1 MKDANDA
8 RNIAPRI
15 GSPLWIFMTAVLVV
29 GGGVLAIALFNL
41 FRLDHLQKLLS
52 NPMFWVVGGMILA
65 GEVWRIDIPGRGP
78 GESAAAA
85 RSITVGVLLFWGFP
99 VAMFLR
105 AIAVVVGG
113 VAQRHH
119 PHRVAFNVAQL
130 SLSLGAAELA
140 LFAIG
145 ASPSQSDPWVPK
157 DGNPYILIPAVIAY
171 FIVNFGLVTIAV
183 SLRTRSPLKSIVL
196 ANVRYQAAVS
206 VLLFATAP
214 LITVAMETGST
225 LIVALFAVPLA
236 TIYVSAAMLVQR
248 EHQAN
253 HDELTG
259 LVNRKLMAKRG
270 YEALAK
276 AASSGAK
283 AGFLLIDLDRSTG
296 LKQVNDT
303 LGHAV
308 GDRLLQI
315 VAHRLAN
322 SVRPGDIVARLG
334 GDEFAVLLPGVK
346 EPGVAREVASR
357 LRAALA
363 EPVRLE
369 TIIFEIQASVGLA
382 IFPDDASSFDQLM
395 QRSDVAMYVAKER
408 GSGIERYDPDY
419 DRNSADRLAL
429 LGDLRGTIQRNEI
442 ELYFQPKV
450 RLSDG
455 HVIGMEALARWP
467 HPRRG
472 VLAAADFV
480 GLAEQSH
487 LMSELTEQV
496 IEKALGQAAR
506 WWKDGRPIQVCVNL
520 PARDLL
526 GGRLVELIS
535 NALRRHG
542 LPPEALRLD
551 IDEQLLAGKA
561 AQAAVTMQALADL
574 GVGVSL
580 DDFGTG
586 YSSLAQLTGLGV
598 SEVKLD
604 PALVRALPDSIDHGV
619 TVKSLVRLAAS
630 LGISSVGEGV
640 ETEAT
645 ASALRLLGC
654 DGAQGWHFARPLN
667 ALMATEWL
675 AEHYVPDQSDKQ
687 CLDAIKLAEQTHSG
701 TGPTSGS
708 DSRPGELGA
717 AAASEL
723 AGATKAFRATP
734 ASRPAASRPAPASH
748 PVTAS

>member
-1 MKDANDA
+1 MKDTIDA

-15 GSPLWIFMTAVLVV
+15 GSPLWLFMTTVSVV
-29 GGGVLAIALFNL
+29 GSGLLGFALFEL
-41 FRLDHLQKLLS
+41 PRLVHLQGLLS
-52 NPMFWVVGGMILA
+52 HPMFWVVGGMIFA
-65 GEVWRIDIPGRGP
+65 GEIWRIDVPGRGP
-78 GESAAAA
+78 GEAAAA
-85 RSITVGVLLFWGFP
+85 SRAITVGVMLYWGFP
-99 VAMFLR
+99 VAVLLR

-113 VAQRHH
+113 IAQRHT
-119 PHRVAFNVAQL
+119 PLRVAFNAAQL
-130 SLSLGAAELA
+130 SVSLGAAALA
-140 LFAIG
+140 LFAFG
-145 ASPSQSDPWVPK
+145 VSPDQFHHWMPT
-157 DGNPYILIPAVIAY
+157 GNPYVLIPAAVAY
-171 FIVNFGLVTIAV
+171 FIVNSGLVAVAV
-183 SLRTRSPLKSIVL
+183 SLRTRTSVKSVL
-196 ANVRYQAAVS
+196 RANLRYQAGVS
-206 VLLFATAP
+206 VILFATAP
-214 LITVAMETGST
+214 LITVAMESGSA

-248 EHQAN
+248 EHQAS

-259 LVNRKLMAKRG
+259 LVNRKLLAKSG

-276 AASSGAK
+276 AAASDTR

-315 VAHRLAN
+315 VAHRLAI

-334 GDEFAVLLPGVK
+334 GDEFAVLLPAVK

-369 TIIFEIQASVGLA
+369 TIIFNIQASVGLA
-382 IFPDDASSFDQLM
+382 IFPDDAGTFDQLM

-455 HVIGMEALARWP
+455 GVIGMEALARWP

-496 IEKALGQAAR
+496 IEKALAQAAR
-506 WWKDGRPIQVCVNL
+506 WWKDGLPIQVCVNL

-526 GGRLVELIS
+526 GGRMVELIDL
-535 NALRRHG
+535 ALRRHG

-551 IDEQLLAGKA
+551 INEQLLAGKA

-619 TVKSLVRLAAS
+619 TVKSLVRLASS
-630 LGISSVGEGV
+630 LGIRSIGEGV
-640 ETEAT
+640 ETAAA

-654 DGAQGWHFARPLN
+654 DGAQGWYFARPLN

-675 AEHYVPDQSDKQ
+675 AEHYAPDQSGTQ
-687 CLDAIKLAEQTHSG
+687 CVDPVKLADLRRRGQG
-701 TGPTSGS
+701 TSSDS
-708 DSRPGELGA
+708 DSRPGDIGP

-723 AGATKAFRATP
+723 AAALRVSRPVPANRPPAGRP
-734 ASRPAASRPAPASH
+734 ASAGY

>member
-15 GSPLWIFMTAVLVV
+15 GSPLWLFMTAVSVV
-29 GGGVLAIALFNL
+29 GSGLLGFALFDL
-41 FRLDHLQKLLS
+41 SRLYNVQRLLGD
-52 NPMFWVVGGMILA
+52 PMFWVVGGMILA
-65 GEVWRIDIPGRGP
+65 GETWRIDVPGRGS
-78 GESAAAA
+78 GRSVAAS

-99 VAMFLR
+99 LAVFLR
-105 AIAVVVGG
+105 AIAVVVCG
-113 VAQRHH
+113 VAQRHT
-119 PHRVAFNVAQL
+119 PLRVAFNAAQL
-130 SLSLGAAELA
+130 SLSLGAAA
-140 LFAIG
+140 LILLPFG
-145 ASPSQSDPWVPK
+145 VSPSQFHPWLPT
-157 DGNPYILIPAVIAY
+157 GSHPYVLIPAAVAY
-171 FIVNFGLVTIAV
+171 FVVNFGLVAV
-183 SLRTRSPLKSIVL
+183 ADSLRTRSLVRSAIF
-196 ANVRYQAAVS
+196 ASMRYQAGVS
-206 VLLFATAP
+206 VILFAIAP
-214 LITVAMETGST
+214 LVTVAMESRST

-236 TIYVSAAMLVQR
+236 TIYVSAAMSVQR
-248 EHQAN
+248 EHQAS
-253 HDELTG
+253 HDDLTG
-259 LVNRKLMAKRG
+259 LVNRKLLAKHGR
-270 YEALAK
+270 EALAK
-276 AASSGAK
+276 AAAAEAK

-334 GDEFAVLLPGVK
+334 GDEFAVLLPAVK

-369 TIIFEIQASVGLA
+369 TIIFDIQASVGLA
-382 IFPDDASSFDQLM
+382 IFPDDAGTFDQLM

-419 DRNSADRLAL
+419 DRNSSDRLAL

-450 RLSDG
+450 RLSDD

-496 IEKALGQAAR
+496 IQKALAQTAR
-506 WWKDGRPIQVCVNL
+506 WWKDGLPIQVCVNL

-526 GGRLVELIS
+526 GGRLVELIDL
-535 NALRRHG
+535 ALRRHG

-551 IDEQLLAGKA
+551 INEQLLAGKA
-561 AQAAVTMQALADL
+561 AQAAVTMRALADL

-604 PALVRALPDSIDHGV
+604 PALVRALPDSNEHGV
-619 TVKSLVRLAAS
+619 TVQSLVRLAAS
-630 LGISSVGEGV
+630 LGIRSVGEGV
-640 ETEAT
+640 ETAAT
-645 ASALRLLGC
+645 AAALRLLGC
-654 DGAQGWHFARPLN
+654 DGAQGWFFARPLN

-675 AEHYVPDQSDKQ
+675 AENYAPDQSGSQ
-687 CLDAIKLAEQTHSG
+687 CLDPVKLSMRV
-701 TGPTSGS
+701 
-708 DSRPGELGA
+708 SRP
-717 AAASEL
+717 
-723 AGATKAFRATP
+723 TP
-734 ASRPAASRPAPASH
+734 ANRPAASH
-748 PVTAS
+748 PVVAS

>member
-1 MKDANDA
+1 MKDANDT

-15 GSPLWIFMTAVLVV
+15 GSPLWIFMTAVSVV
-29 GGGVLAIALFNL
+29 GSGVLGIALVYL
-41 FRLDHLQKLLS
+41 PHLYHLQKLLS
-52 NPMFWVVGGMILA
+52 SPMFWVVGGMILA

-78 GESAAAA
+78 GEAAAAA
-85 RSITVGVLLFWGFP
+85 RSITVGAMLFWGFP
-99 VAMFLR
+99 IAVLLR
-105 AIAVVVGG
+105 AIAVIVGG
-113 VAQRHH
+113 VAQRHTRQ
-119 PHRVAFNVAQL
+119 RVAFNAAQL
-130 SLSLGAAELA
+130 SLSLGAAALA
-140 LFAIG
+140 LLAFRIN
-145 ASPSQSDPWVPK
+145 PMPLHPWRPGG
-157 DGNPYILIPAVIAY
+157 DHPYLLIPAAVAY
-171 FIVNFGLVTIAV
+171 FIVNFGLVSVAV
-183 SLRTRSPLKSIVL
+183 ALRTRTSVKSRIR
-196 ANVRYQAAVS
+196 ANVRQQAAISTV
-206 VLLFATAP
+206 LFATAP
-214 LITVAMETGST
+214 LITVAMESGST

-248 EHQAN
+248 EHQAS

-270 YEALAK
+270 YDALAK
-276 AASSGAK
+276 AAAADTR

-334 GDEFAVLLPGVK
+334 GDEFAVLLPAVK

-369 TIIFEIQASVGLA
+369 TIPFDIQASVGLA
-382 IFPDDASSFDQLM
+382 IFPDDAGTFDQLM

-442 ELYFQPKV
+442 ELYYQPKV
-450 RLSDG
+450 RLSDN

-480 GLAEQSH
+480 GLAAQSH

-496 IEKALGQAAR
+496 IEKALTQAAR
-506 WWKDGRPIQVCVNL
+506 WWKDGLPIQVCVNL

-526 GGRLVELIS
+526 GGKLVELIDL
-535 NALRRHG
+535 ALRRHG

-551 IDEQLLAGKA
+551 INEQLLAGKA

-574 GVGVSL
+574 GIGVSL

-598 SEVKLD
+598 SEVKID
-604 PALVRALPDSIDHGV
+604 PALVRALPDSKEHGV

-630 LGISSVGEGV
+630 LGIRSIGEGV
-640 ETEAT
+640 ETAAA

-654 DGAQGWHFARPLN
+654 DGAQGFYFARPLN

-675 AEHYVPDQSDKQ
+675 AENYAPDPGGTQ
-687 CLDAIKLAEQTHSG
+687 CLDPVKLSMRV
-701 TGPTSGS
+701 S
-708 DSRPGELGA
+708 
-717 AAASEL
+717 
-723 AGATKAFRATP
+723 RATP
-734 ASRPAASRPAPASH
+734 ANHPASAGH
-748 PVTAS
+748 PVIAS

>member
-1 MKDANDA
+1 MKDANDT
-8 RNIAPRI
+8 RNIGPRF
-15 GSPLWIFMTAVLVV
+15 GSPLWVYMTLVSVV
-29 GGGVLAIALFNL
+29 GSGVLGFGLVQL
-41 FRLDHLQKLLS
+41 DDLRQLQGLLRL
-52 NPMFWVVGGMILA
+52 PMFWVVGGMILA
-65 GEVWRIDIPGRGP
+65 GEIWRIATPGRPTGW
-78 GESAAAA
+78 SAAAS
-85 RSITVGVLLFWGFP
+85 RSITFAVLLFWGFP
-99 VAMFLR
+99 IAVMLR
-105 AIAVVVGG
+105 AVAVVVGG
-113 VAQRHH
+113 FAQKHSVQRII
-119 PHRVAFNVAQL
+119 FNAAQL
-130 SLSLGAAELA
+130 SLSVGVADLVLVVFHDNPHVGHPWRPHDGHALVLLAA
-140 LFAIG
+140 
-145 ASPSQSDPWVPK
+145 
-157 DGNPYILIPAVIAY
+157 AVAY
-171 FIVNFGLVTIAV
+171 FVINFAMVAAAQ
-183 SLRTRSPLKSIVL
+183 SLRTRSPVKTVIQ
-196 ANVRYQAAVS
+196 ANLRYQVAASAV
-206 VLLFATAP
+206 LFATAP
-214 LITVAMETGST
+214 LVTIAMETGSA
-225 LIVALFAVPLA
+225 LVVALFAFPLA
-236 TIYVSAAMLVQR
+236 TIYLSAAMSVQR

-259 LVNRKLMAKRG
+259 LVNRKLLAKRG
-270 YEALAK
+270 HEVLGR
-276 AASSGAK
+276 AAAAGSR

-308 GDRLLQI
+308 GDRLLQV
-315 VAHRLAN
+315 VAHRLMH
-322 SVRPGDIVARLG
+322 SVRPGDLVARLG
-334 GDEFAVLLPGVK
+334 GDEFAVLLPSVK

-369 TIIFEIQASVGLA
+369 TIIFEIRASVGIA
-382 IFPDDASSFDQLM
+382 VYPDDAGTFDQLM

-408 GSGIERYDPDY
+408 GSGIERYDSEY

-429 LGDLRGTIQRNEI
+429 LGDLRGTIQRGEI

-496 IEKALGQAAR
+496 IEKALAQTSR
-506 WWKDGRPIQVCVNL
+506 WWKDGLPVQVCVNL

-526 GGRLVELIS
+526 GGRLVDLIKA
-535 NALRRHG
+535 ALRRHG
-542 LPPEALRLD
+542 LPPQALRLD

-561 AQAAVTMQALADL
+561 TQAAVTMRALAEL

-604 PALVRALPDSIDHGV
+604 PALIRGLPDSPDHNV

-630 LGISSVGEGV
+630 LGIKSIGEGV
-640 ETEAT
+640 ESDAA
-645 ASALRLLGC
+645 ASALRMLGC

-667 ALMATEWL
+667 ALMASEWL
-675 AEHYVPDQSDKQ
+675 AEHYAADQAKPPR
-687 CLDAIKLAEQTHSG
+687 LDPSPLVDPCALTADPASAEVSESAAAGSGLAVAAQAG
-701 TGPTSGS
+701 
-708 DSRPGELGA
+708 RA
-717 AAASEL
+717 AAA
-723 AGATKAFRATP
+723 ARAAQ
-734 ASRPAASRPAPASH
+734 AS
-748 PVTAS
+748 

>member
-1 MKDANDA
+1 MKDANDT

-15 GSPLWIFMTAVLVV
+15 GSPRWVFMMAVSVV
-29 GGGVLAIALFNL
+29 GSGVLCFALFEL
-41 FRLDHLQKLLS
+41 SRQYHLQRLFGDL
-52 NPMFWVVGGMILA
+52 MFWVIGGMILA
-65 GEVWRIDIPGRGP
+65 GETWRIDVPGKGSGR
-78 GESAAAA
+78 SIAAS
-85 RSITVGVLLFWGFP
+85 RSITVGVMLFWGFP
-99 VAMFLR
+99 VAVLLR
-105 AIAVVVGG
+105 TIAVIVCG
-113 VAQRHH
+113 VAQRHT
-119 PHRVAFNVAQL
+119 PLRVAFNAAQL
-130 SLSLGAAELA
+130 SLSLGAAGLA
-140 LFAIG
+140 LFALG
-145 ASPSQSDPWVPK
+145 VSPGQFHPWVPT
-157 DGNPYILIPAVIAY
+157 GTNPYVLLPAALAY
-171 FIVNFGLVTIAV
+171 FVVNFGLVAV
-183 SLRTRSPLKSIVL
+183 AISLRTRSSVKSAIR
-196 ANVRYQAAVS
+196 ANLRYQAGVS
-206 VLLFATAP
+206 VILFAVAP
-214 LITVAMETGST
+214 LVTVVMESRST
-225 LIVALFAVPLA
+225 LIVALSAVPLA

-259 LVNRKLMAKRG
+259 LVNRKLLAKRG
-270 YEALAK
+270 REVLVK
-276 AASSGAK
+276 AAAADAK
-283 AGFLLIDLDRSTG
+283 AGFLLVDLDRSTG

-322 SVRPGDIVARLG
+322 SVRPGDVVARLG
-334 GDEFAVLLPGVK
+334 GDEFAVLLPAVK

-369 TIIFEIQASVGLA
+369 SIIFDIQASIGLA
-382 IFPDDASSFDQLM
+382 IFPDDAGTFDQLM

-419 DRNSADRLAL
+419 DRNSADGLAL
-429 LGDLRGTIQRNEI
+429 LGDLRGAIQRKEI

-487 LMSELTEQV
+487 LISELTEQV
-496 IEKALGQAAR
+496 IDKALAQAAR
-506 WWKDGRPIQVCVNL
+506 WWKDGLPIQVCVNL

-526 GGRLVELIS
+526 GGRLVELIDL
-535 NALRRHG
+535 ALRRHG

-551 IDEQLLAGKA
+551 INEQLLAGKA

-630 LGISSVGEGV
+630 LGIRSIGEGV
-640 ETEAT
+640 ETAAI

-654 DGAQGWHFARPLN
+654 DGAQGWYFAKPLN

-675 AEHYVPDQSDKQ
+675 AEHCAPG
-687 CLDAIKLAEQTHSG
+687 LDPVKLAVRVS
-701 TGPTSGS
+701 
-708 DSRPGELGA
+708 
-717 AAASEL
+717 
-723 AGATKAFRATP
+723 RATP
-734 ASRPAASRPAPASH
+734 ANRPAAGH
-748 PVTAS
+748 PVIAS

>member
-1 MKDANDA
+1 MKDANDT

-15 GSPLWIFMTAVLVV
+15 GSPLWIFMTAVSVV
-29 GGGVLAIALFNL
+29 GSGVLGIALFYL
-41 FRLDHLQKLLS
+41 PHLYHLQKLLGS
-52 NPMFWVVGGMILA
+52 PMFWVVGGMILA

-78 GESAAAA
+78 GEAAAAA
-85 RSITVGVLLFWGFP
+85 RSITVGAMLFWGFP
-99 VAMFLR
+99 IAVLLR
-105 AIAVVVGG
+105 AIAVIVGG
-113 VAQRHH
+113 VAQRHT
-119 PHRVAFNVAQL
+119 PQRVAFNAAQL
-130 SLSLGAAELA
+130 SLSLGAAALA
-140 LFAIG
+140 LLAFRIN
-145 ASPSQSDPWVPK
+145 PMPLHPWRPGG
-157 DGNPYILIPAVIAY
+157 DHPYLLIPAAVAY
-171 FIVNFGLVTIAV
+171 FIVNFGLVSVAV
-183 SLRTRSPLKSIVL
+183 ALRTRTSVKSRIR
-196 ANVRYQAAVS
+196 ANVRQQAAISTV
-206 VLLFATAP
+206 LFATAP
-214 LITVAMETGST
+214 LITVAMESGST

-248 EHQAN
+248 EHQAS

-270 YEALAK
+270 YDALAK
-276 AASSGAK
+276 AAAADTR

-315 VAHRLAN
+315 VAHRLAT

-334 GDEFAVLLPGVK
+334 GDEFAVLLPAVK

-369 TIIFEIQASVGLA
+369 TIPFDIQASVGLA
-382 IFPDDASSFDQLM
+382 IFPDDAGTFDQLM

-429 LGDLRGTIQRNEI
+429 LGDLRSTIQRNEI
-442 ELYFQPKV
+442 ELYYQPKV
-450 RLSDG
+450 RLSDD

-496 IEKALGQAAR
+496 IEKALTQAAR
-506 WWKDGRPIQVCVNL
+506 WWKDGLPIQVCVNL

-526 GGRLVELIS
+526 GGRLVELIDL
-535 NALRRHG
+535 ALRRHG

-551 IDEQLLAGKA
+551 INEQLLAGKA

-598 SEVKLD
+598 SEVKID
-604 PALVRALPDSIDHGV
+604 PALVRALPDSKDHGV

-630 LGISSVGEGV
+630 LGIRSIGEGV
-640 ETEAT
+640 ETAAT
-645 ASALRLLGC
+645 ATALRLLGC
-654 DGAQGWHFARPLN
+654 DGAQGWYFARPLN

-675 AEHYVPDQSDKQ
+675 AEHYAADQSGIQRHDP
-687 CLDAIKLAEQTHSG
+687 IKLAG
-701 TGPTSGS
+701 VRA
-708 DSRPGELGA
+708 SRSAPGNRQPA
-717 AAASEL
+717 A
-723 AGATKAFRATP
+723 RP
-734 ASRPAASRPAPASH
+734 ASAGR

>member
-1 MKDANDA
+1 
-8 RNIAPRI
+8 
-15 GSPLWIFMTAVLVV
+15 
-29 GGGVLAIALFNL
+29 
-41 FRLDHLQKLLS
+41 
-52 NPMFWVVGGMILA
+52 MILA
-65 GEVWRIDIPGRGP
+65 GEIWRIDTPGRGWGWSP
-78 GESAAAA
+78 AAS
-85 RSITVGVLLFWGFP
+85 RSITVGVMLFWGFP
-99 VAMFLR
+99 VAVVLR
-105 AIAVVVGG
+105 AVAVVVGG
-113 VAQRHH
+113 VAQRHT
-119 PHRVAFNVAQL
+119 PLRVAFNAAQI
-130 SLSLGAAELA
+130 SLSLGATA
-140 LFAIG
+140 LVLLTLG
-145 ASPSQSDPWVPK
+145 VNPKQLHPWMPT
-157 DGNPYILIPAVIAY
+157 GSHPYVLIPAALAY
-171 FIVNFGLVTIAV
+171 FIVNFGLVAV
-183 SLRTRSPLKSIVL
+183 AVALRTRTPVKSVIR
-196 ANVRYQAAVS
+196 ANVRYQAGVS
-206 VLLFATAP
+206 GILFATAP
-214 LITVAMETGST
+214 LMTVAMESHST

-248 EHQAN
+248 EHQAS

-259 LVNRKLMAKRG
+259 LVNRKLLAKRAH
-270 YEALAK
+270 EALAK
-276 AASSGAK
+276 AAASDTK
-283 AGFLLIDLDRSTG
+283 AGFLLVDLDRSTG

-315 VAHRLAN
+315 VAHRLAV

-334 GDEFAVLLPGVK
+334 GDEFAVLLPAVK

-369 TIIFEIQASVGLA
+369 TIMFDIQASVGLA
-382 IFPDDASSFDQLM
+382 IFPDDAGSFDQLM

-408 GSGIERYDPDY
+408 GSGIERYDRDY

-429 LGDLRGTIQRNEI
+429 LGDLRGTIQRKEI

-496 IEKALGQAAR
+496 IEKALAQAAR
-506 WWKDGRPIQVCVNL
+506 WWKDGLPIQICVNL

-526 GGRLVELIS
+526 GGRLVELIDL
-535 NALRRHG
+535 ALRRHG
-542 LPPEALRLD
+542 LSAEALRLD
-551 IDEQLLAGKA
+551 INEQLLAGKA
-561 AQAAVTMQALADL
+561 AQAAVTMKALADL

-604 PALVRALPDSIDHGV
+604 PALIRALPDSIDHGV

-630 LGISSVGEGV
+630 LGIRSIGEGV
-640 ETEAT
+640 ETDAT

-654 DGAQGWHFARPLN
+654 DGAQGWFFARPLN

-675 AEHYVPDQSDKQ
+675 AEHYTPDQSGSQ
-687 CLDAIKLAEQTHSG
+687 CLDPIRLAEQRRRG
-701 TGPTSGS
+701 AGTSGDPAPRPS
-708 DSRPGELGA
+708 DAGA
-717 AAASEL
+717 AAASPL
-723 AGATKAFRATP
+723 AGAMRAGRTAPAKRQAAGRP
-734 ASRPAASRPAPASH
+734 ASAGH

>member
-1 MKDANDA
+1 MKDANDT

-15 GSPLWIFMTAVLVV
+15 GSPLWIFMTAVSVV
-29 GGGVLAIALFNL
+29 GSGVLGIALFYL
-41 FRLDHLQKLLS
+41 PHLYHLQKLLG

-78 GESAAAA
+78 GEAAAAA
-85 RSITVGVLLFWGFP
+85 RSITVGAMLFWGFP
-99 VAMFLR
+99 IAVLLR

-113 VAQRHH
+113 IAQRHT
-119 PHRVAFNVAQL
+119 PQRVAFNAAQL
-130 SLSLGAAELA
+130 SLSLGAAALA
-140 LFAIG
+140 LLAFG
-145 ASPSQSDPWVPK
+145 LNPMPLHPWRPAG
-157 DGNPYILIPAVIAY
+157 DHPYLLIPAAAAY
-171 FIVNFGLVTIAV
+171 FIVNFGLVSVAV
-183 SLRTRSPLKSIVL
+183 ALRTRTSVKSRIR
-196 ANVRYQAAVS
+196 ANVRQQAAISIV
-206 VLLFATAP
+206 LFATAP
-214 LITVAMETGST
+214 LLTVAMESGST

-248 EHQAN
+248 EHQAS

-259 LVNRKLMAKRG
+259 LVNRKLMVKRG
-270 YEALAK
+270 YDALAK
-276 AASSGAK
+276 AAAADTR

-315 VAHRLAN
+315 VAHRLAI

-334 GDEFAVLLPGVK
+334 GDEFAVLLPAVK

-369 TIIFEIQASVGLA
+369 TIPFDIQASVGLA
-382 IFPDDASSFDQLM
+382 IFPDDAGTFDQLM

-429 LGDLRGTIQRNEI
+429 LGDLRSTIQRNEI
-442 ELYFQPKV
+442 ELYYQPKV
-450 RLSDG
+450 RLSDD

-496 IEKALGQAAR
+496 IEKALTQAAR
-506 WWKDGRPIQVCVNL
+506 WWKDGLPIQVCVNL

-526 GGRLVELIS
+526 GGRLVELIDL
-535 NALRRHG
+535 ALRRHG

-551 IDEQLLAGKA
+551 INEQLLAGKA

-598 SEVKLD
+598 SEVKID
-604 PALVRALPDSIDHGV
+604 PALVRALPDSKDHGV

-630 LGISSVGEGV
+630 LGIRSIGEGV
-640 ETEAT
+640 ETAAT
-645 ASALRLLGC
+645 AAALRLLGC
-654 DGAQGWHFARPLN
+654 DGAQGWYFARPLN

-675 AEHYVPDQSDKQ
+675 AEHYAADQGGTQRHDP
-687 CLDAIKLAEQTHSG
+687 IKLAEVRA
-701 TGPTSGS
+701 
-708 DSRPGELGA
+708 SRSTPGNRQPA
-717 AAASEL
+717 A
-723 AGATKAFRATP
+723 RP
-734 ASRPAASRPAPASH
+734 ASAGR

>member
-1 MKDANDA
+1 MKDANDT

-15 GSPLWIFMTAVLVV
+15 GSPLWIFMTAVSVV
-29 GGGVLAIALFNL
+29 GSGVLGIALFYVPQMY
-41 FRLDHLQKLLS
+41 HLQKLLS
-52 NPMFWVVGGMILA
+52 RPMFWVVGGMILA
-65 GEVWRIDIPGRGP
+65 GEIWRIDIPGRGP
-78 GESAAAA
+78 GEAAATA
-85 RSITVGVLLFWGFP
+85 RSITVGVMLFLGFP
-99 VAMFLR
+99 VAVLLR
-105 AIAVVVGG
+105 AIAVIVGG
-113 VAQRHH
+113 VAQRHT
-119 PHRVAFNVAQL
+119 PQRVAFNAAQL
-130 SLSLGAAELA
+130 SLSLGAAALA
-140 LFAIG
+140 LLAFG
-145 ASPSQSDPWVPK
+145 VHPTLFHPWKPT
-157 DGNPYILIPAVIAY
+157 GNNPYLLIPAAVAY
-171 FIVNFGLVTIAV
+171 FVVNFGLVSVAV
-183 SLRTRSPLKSIVL
+183 ALRTRTSVKSV
-196 ANVRYQAAVS
+196 VRATVRHQAAIS
-206 VLLFATAP
+206 VILFATAP
-214 LITVAMETGST
+214 LVTVAMESGST

-248 EHQAN
+248 EHQAS

-276 AASSGAK
+276 AAAADAK

-315 VAHRLAN
+315 VAHRLAI

-334 GDEFAVLLPGVK
+334 GDEFAVLLPAVK

-369 TIIFEIQASVGLA
+369 TIIFDIQASVGLA
-382 IFPDDASSFDQLM
+382 IFPDDAGSFDQLM

-442 ELYFQPKV
+442 ELYYQPKV
-450 RLSDG
+450 RLADG
-455 HVIGMEALARWP
+455 HVMGMEALARWP

-496 IEKALGQAAR
+496 IEKALTQAAG
-506 WWKDGRPIQVCVNL
+506 WWKDGLPIQVCVNL

-526 GGRLVELIS
+526 GGRLVELIDL
-535 NALRRHG
+535 ALRRHG

-551 IDEQLLAGKA
+551 INEQLLAGKA

-574 GVGVSL
+574 GIGVSL

-598 SEVKLD
+598 SEVKID
-604 PALVRALPDSIDHGV
+604 PALVRALPDSKEHGV

-630 LGISSVGEGV
+630 LGIRSIGEGV
-640 ETEAT
+640 ETAAT
-645 ASALRLLGC
+645 AAALRMLGC
-654 DGAQGWHFARPLN
+654 DGAQGWYFARPLN

-675 AEHYVPDQSDKQ
+675 AEHYAADQSGSPRHDP
-687 CLDAIKLAEQTHSG
+687 IKLAELRA
-701 TGPTSGS
+701 
-708 DSRPGELGA
+708 SRSAPANRQPA
-717 AAASEL
+717 A
-723 AGATKAFRATP
+723 RP
-734 ASRPAASRPAPASH
+734 ASAGR

>member
-1 MKDANDA
+1 MKDANDT

-15 GSPLWIFMTAVLVV
+15 GSPLWLFMAAVSVV
-29 GGGVLAIALFNL
+29 GSGALGFALFEL
-41 FRLDHLQKLLS
+41 PRLDNLQRLLGD
-52 NPMFWVVGGMILA
+52 PMFWVVGGMILA
-65 GEVWRIDIPGRGP
+65 GEIWRIDIPGRGP
-78 GESAAAA
+78 GEAAATA
-85 RSITVGVLLFWGFP
+85 RSITVGVMLFWGFP
-99 VAMFLR
+99 VAVLLR

-113 VAQRHH
+113 VAQRHT
-119 PHRVAFNVAQL
+119 PLRVAFNAAQL
-130 SLSLGAAELA
+130 SLSLGAAALA
-140 LFAIG
+140 LFALG
-145 ASPSQSDPWVPK
+145 VSPRQDHPWKPAALH
-157 DGNPYILIPAVIAY
+157 PYVLIPAAVVY
-171 FIVNFGLVTIAV
+171 FIVNFGLVTVAN
-183 SLRTRSPLKSIVL
+183 SLRTRSSVKSVIR
-196 ANVRYQAAVS
+196 ATVRYQAGVC
-206 VLLFATAP
+206 VILFATAP
-214 LITVAMETGST
+214 LVTVAMESGST

-253 HDELTG
+253 HDDLTG
-259 LVNRKLMAKRG
+259 LVNRKLLAKRG

-276 AASSGAK
+276 AAAADAK

-315 VAHRLAN
+315 VAHRLAI

-334 GDEFAVLLPGVK
+334 GDEFAVLLPAVK

-369 TIIFEIQASVGLA
+369 SIIFDIQASVGLA
-382 IFPDDASSFDQLM
+382 IFPDDAGTFDQLM
-395 QRSDVAMYVAKER
+395 QRSDVAMYVAKVR

-429 LGDLRGTIQRNEI
+429 LGDLRGAIQRNEI

-450 RLSDG
+450 RLSDD

-506 WWKDGRPIQVCVNL
+506 WWKDGLPIQVCVNL

-526 GGRLVELIS
+526 GGRLVELIDL
-535 NALRRHG
+535 ALRRHG

-551 IDEQLLAGKA
+551 INEQLLAGKA
-561 AQAAVTMQALADL
+561 AQSATAMRALADL

-598 SEVKLD
+598 SEVKID
-604 PALVRALPDSIDHGV
+604 PALVRALPDSVDHGV
-619 TVKSLVRLAAS
+619 TVTSLVRLAAS
-630 LGISSVGEGV
+630 LGIRSIGEGV
-640 ETEAT
+640 ETAAT

-654 DGAQGWHFARPLN
+654 DGAQGWYFARPLN

-675 AEHYVPDQSDKQ
+675 AENYAPDQGGTHR
-687 CLDAIKLAEQTHSG
+687 LDSVG
-701 TGPTSGS
+701 RSMRVG
-708 DSRPGELGA
+708 RPAQGNRQA
-717 AAASEL
+717 A
-723 AGATKAFRATP
+723 GRP
-734 ASRPAASRPAPASH
+734 ASAGRPVIAS
-748 PVTAS
+748 

>member
-1 MKDANDA
+1 
-8 RNIAPRI
+8 
-15 GSPLWIFMTAVLVV
+15 MTAVSVV
-29 GGGVLAIALFNL
+29 GGGVLCFALLYLPPHYNL
-41 FRLDHLQKLLS
+41 HRLLLG
-52 NPMFWVVGGMILA
+52 NPMFWVVAGMILA
-65 GEVWRIDIPGRGP
+65 GETLRTDIPGRGS
-78 GESAAAA
+78 GRSVAAS
-85 RSITVGVLLFWGFP
+85 RSITVGTLLFWGFP
-99 VAMFLR
+99 VAVLLR
-105 AIAVVVGG
+105 AIAVVVCGI
-113 VAQRHH
+113 AQRHT
-119 PHRVAFNVAQL
+119 PLRVAFNAAQL
-130 SLSLGAAELA
+130 SLSLGGAGLVLLA
-140 LFAIG
+140 LG
-145 ASPSQSDPWVPK
+145 VDPKPTQPWVPA
-157 DGNPYILIPAVIAY
+157 DTNPYVLIPAAVAY
-171 FIVNFGLVTIAV
+171 FAVNFGLVAV
-183 SLRTRSPLKSIVL
+183 VDSIRTRTSVKSVIR
-196 ANVRYQAAVS
+196 ANLRYQAGVS
-206 VLLFATAP
+206 AILFAIAP
-214 LITVAMETGST
+214 LIT
-225 LIVALFAVPLA
+225 VALFAVPLA
-236 TIYVSAAMLVQR
+236 TIYVSAAMLIQR
-248 EHQAN
+248 EHQAS

-259 LVNRKLMAKRG
+259 LVNRKLLAKRAH
-270 YEALAK
+270 EALAK
-276 AASSGAK
+276 AAAAGAK
-283 AGFLLIDLDRSTG
+283 AGFLLVDLDRSTG

-322 SVRPGDIVARLG
+322 SVRPGDVVARLG
-334 GDEFAVLLPGVK
+334 GDEFAVLLPAVK

-369 TIIFEIQASVGLA
+369 TIIFDIQASVGLA
-382 IFPDDASSFDQLM
+382 IFPDDAGTFDQLM

-408 GSGIERYDPDY
+408 GSGIERYNPDY

-429 LGDLRGTIQRNEI
+429 LGDLRGTIQRKEI
-442 ELYFQPKV
+442 EVYFQPKV

-455 HVIGMEALARWP
+455 HVLGMEALARWP

-496 IEKALGQAAR
+496 VDKALAQAAR
-506 WWKDGRPIQVCVNL
+506 WWKDGLPVQVCVNL

-526 GGRLVELIS
+526 GGRLVELIDL
-535 NALRRHG
+535 ALRRHG

-551 IDEQLLAGKA
+551 INEQLLAGKA
-561 AQAAVTMQALADL
+561 AQAAVTMKALADL

-586 YSSLAQLTGLGV
+586 YSSLAQLTELGV

-604 PALVRALPDSIDHGV
+604 PALVRALPDSEDHGV

-630 LGISSVGEGV
+630 LGIRSIGEGV
-640 ETEAT
+640 ETAGT

-654 DGAQGWHFARPLN
+654 DGAQGWYFARPLN

-675 AEHYVPDQSDKQ
+675 AEHYAPDQSGTQ
-687 CLDAIKLAEQTHSG
+687 NLDPVKALTVLG
-701 TGPTSGS
+701 
-708 DSRPGELGA
+708 RP
-717 AAASEL
+717 
-723 AGATKAFRATP
+723 TP
-734 ASRPAASRPAPASH
+734 ASRPAPGRSASAGR

>member
-1 MKDANDA
+1 MKDANDT

-15 GSPLWIFMTAVLVV
+15 GSPLWIFMTAVSVV
-29 GGGVLAIALFNL
+29 GGGVLCFALLYLSRHYNL
-41 FRLDHLQKLLS
+41 HKLLGK
-52 NPMFWVVGGMILA
+52 PMFWVVAGMILA
-65 GEVWRIDIPGRGP
+65 GETWRIDIPGRGS
-78 GESAAAA
+78 GRSVAAS
-85 RSITVGVLLFWGFP
+85 RSITVGTLLFWGFP
-99 VAMFLR
+99 VAVLLR
-105 AIAVVVGG
+105 AIAVVVCGI
-113 VAQRHH
+113 AQRHT
-119 PHRVAFNVAQL
+119 PLRVAFNAAQL
-130 SLSLGAAELA
+130 SLSLGGAGLA
-140 LFAIG
+140 LLALGVNPKQF
-145 ASPSQSDPWVPK
+145 QHWVPT
-157 DGNPYILIPAVIAY
+157 GTNPYVLIPAAVAY
-171 FIVNFGLVTIAV
+171 FVVNFGLVAV
-183 SLRTRSPLKSIVL
+183 ADSIRTRSSVKPAIR
-196 ANVRYQAAVS
+196 ANLRYQAGVS
-206 VLLFATAP
+206 AILIAIAP
-214 LITVAMETGST
+214 LITVAMESRST

-248 EHQAN
+248 EHQAS

-259 LVNRKLMAKRG
+259 LVNRKLLAKRAH
-270 YEALAK
+270 EALAK
-276 AASSGAK
+276 AAAAGAK
-283 AGFLLIDLDRSTG
+283 AGFLLVDLDRSTG

-322 SVRPGDIVARLG
+322 SVRPGDVVARLG
-334 GDEFAVLLPGVK
+334 GDEFAVLLPAVK

-369 TIIFEIQASVGLA
+369 TIIFDIQASVGLA
-382 IFPDDASSFDQLM
+382 IFPDDAGTFDQLM

-429 LGDLRGTIQRNEI
+429 LGDLRGTIQRKEI
-442 ELYFQPKV
+442 EVYFQPKV

-455 HVIGMEALARWP
+455 HVLGMEALARWP

-496 IEKALGQAAR
+496 VDKALAQAAR
-506 WWKDGRPIQVCVNL
+506 WWKDGLPVQVCVNL

-526 GGRLVELIS
+526 GGRLVELIDL
-535 NALRRHG
+535 ALHRHG

-551 IDEQLLAGKA
+551 INEQLLAGKA
-561 AQAAVTMQALADL
+561 AQAAVTMKALADL

-586 YSSLAQLTGLGV
+586 YSSLAQLTELGV

-604 PALVRALPDSIDHGV
+604 PALVRALPDSKDHGV

-630 LGISSVGEGV
+630 LGIRSIGEGV
-640 ETEAT
+640 ETAGT

-654 DGAQGWHFARPLN
+654 DGAQGWYFARPLN

-675 AEHYVPDQSDKQ
+675 AEHYAPDQSGTQ
-687 CLDAIKLAEQTHSG
+687 SLDPVKALTVLG
-701 TGPTSGS
+701 
-708 DSRPGELGA
+708 RP
-717 AAASEL
+717 
-723 AGATKAFRATP
+723 TP
-734 ASRPAASRPAPASH
+734 ANRPAPGRPASAGR

>member
-29 GGGVLAIALFNL
+29 GGGGLAIALFNL
-41 FRLDHLQKLLS
+41 SRLDHFQELLS
-52 NPMFWVVGGMILA
+52 DPMFWVVGGMILA
-65 GEVWRIDIPGRGP
+65 GEIWRIDIPGRGP

-99 VAMFLR
+99 VAMLLR

-145 ASPSQSDPWVPK
+145 ASPTQSDPWVPT
-157 DGNPYILIPAVIAY
+157 DGNPYILIPAAIAC
-171 FIVNFGLVTIAV
+171 FIVN
-183 SLRTRSPLKSIVL
+183 IVL

-206 VLLFATAP
+206 VILFATAP

-259 LVNRKLMAKRG
+259 LVNRKLLAKRG

-276 AASSGAK
+276 AASSDAM

-382 IFPDDASSFDQLM
+382 IFPDDAGTFDQLM

-442 ELYFQPKV
+442 EVYFQPKV

-496 IEKALGQAAR
+496 VEKALGQAAR

-598 SEVKLD
+598 SWVKLD

-630 LGISSVGEGV
+630 LGISSIGEGV
-640 ETEAT
+640 ETEAA

-675 AEHYVPDQSDKQ
+675 AEHYVPDQSDTQ
-687 CLDAIKLAEQTHSG
+687 CLDPIKLAEQAHRG

-708 DSRPGELGA
+708 DSLPGELGA

-723 AGATKAFRATP
+723 AGATKAVRSTP
-734 ASRPAASRPAPASH
+734 ASRPSGGRPAPASH